1 MLDENNITL
10 VSLEKL
16 EQTKIENA
24 FNNLIIIISEKT
36 KIPLNNCKNI
46 MNTYEIKQS
55 MIIIN

>member
-1 MLDENNITL
+1 MLAENNITL
-10 VSLEKL
+10 ELLEKL
-16 EQTKIENA
+16 EQTKMENK
-24 FNNLIIIISEKT
+24 FNDLIIKISKKT